1 MVSVILSLSISSARP
16 IAANPPNAS
25 RLVAQLSIKNGL
37 LTVDREHSRF
47 EASADFTNR
56 LKIPIERARKLIYD
70 DLDKQLAAL
79 GKPYYVAL
87 STSEQQKDD
96 EGKLNDDLTS
106 RLRTFSGSWIDYRS
120 RFANWVA
127 QDTDN
132 RLPLEL
138 AMSPLVN
145 AFATF
150 ANETSLTFNSDDVT
164 LWQAAPGQATFTVV
178 DPIQNWNSAEYAI
191 VLPDA
196 ATGGTVSN
204 TAEIKEEA
212 LKPLVGRL
220 WRSSEIR
227 TRIEVFYARRGL
239 TPIITLDPSDAPTK
253 TITIR
258 ESLRIARLVFPVAG
272 GSEDEID
279 KILYLLLNDKQ
290 FRVFR
295 KDRKNILSSL
305 IAIPDQPGFRAIDYV
320 THLQSKPNNEPYVNT
335 RVQQIQQLQL
345 ADLGYVF
352 SLQPSLARVQ
362 PTGIT
367 YVDLVIK
374 KQTSNE
380 SAPTGSPEQDVKPAP
395 PTDTAHGVVTAES
408 QERDSI
414 LQPSRKAALFA
425 SGKPAPPDPVKEA
438 ASSKE
443 LKNFI
448 GGGFEYRP
456 GQGVKAFGL
465 YQRSKFE
472 FLGNDK
478 FSLKIGGQEKA
489 LGAINYNSDFVQFR
503 RLPFRLGL
511 QLTGSSDVTA
521 NRFFNGVTVDERR
534 TGGLASIKFQF
545 FRDKGGSLL
554 QAYGEV
560 RNATVTL
567 TPEKSAETK
576 QNLNTIDVG
585 ALYFYQSP
593 ATSRY
598 QRMIRF
604 VPRLRFGLGLAKT
617 EQAFNK
623 FSLAGELDQELP
635 KLLALNIRGRLELAN
650 SNTPIFEL
658 PSLGGSEI
666 LRGFRQDDAIGQRLW
681 AFQNELKF
689 PVPGTGNAIE
699 GIGLFL
705 QQKIKLAGFFDI
717 GNIHKT
723 VGSSSGL
730 RKSPGIG
737 VRLSYFPVELGLD
750 WAYGFGPAATTGHG
764 RGRFAMTVRVLLP
777 E

>member
-1 MVSVILSLSISSARP
+1 MLSVMLSVSTSSATP
-16 IAANPPNAS
+16 LVANPPNAS
-25 RLVAQLSIKNGL
+25 RLVVQLSIKNGL
-37 LTVDREHSRF
+37 LTADREHSRF
-47 EASADFTNR
+47 EPSAEFTSR
-56 LKIPIERARKLIYD
+56 LKIPIERARKLLFD
-70 DLDKQLAAL
+70 DLDQQLAAL
-79 GKPYYVAL
+79 GKPYYSAL
-87 STSEQQKDD
+87 SPDEQQKDD
-96 EGKLNDDLTS
+96 EGKLTDELTS
-106 RLRTFSGSWIDYRS
+106 NLRTSSGSWTDYRS
-120 RFANWVA
+120 RFAAWAA
-127 QDTDN
+127 QDTAN
-132 RLPLEL
+132 RIPLEL
-138 AMSPLVN
+138 VMSQLVN
-145 AFATF
+145 AFAAF
-150 ANETSLTFNSDDVT
+150 ANETSLTFDSEDVT
-164 LWQAAPGQATFTVV
+164 LWQPGPGQATFAVV
-178 DPIQNWNSAEYAI
+178 DPIQDWNSPEYAI

-212 LKPLVGRL
+212 LKPLLGRL

-239 TPIITLDPSDAPTK
+239 TPIITLDPSDAATK

-272 GSEDEID
+272 GSEEELD

-290 FRVFR
+290 FRHFR

-305 IAIPDQPGFRAIDYV
+305 ITVPGQPDFRAIDYV
-320 THLQSKPNNEPYVNT
+320 THLQSKPNNEPYVNS

-345 ADLGYVF
+345 AELGYVF
-352 SLQPSLARVQ
+352 SLLPSLARAQ
-362 PTGIT
+362 PNGIT

-374 KQTSNE
+374 KQTSTE
-380 SAPTGSPEQDVKPAP
+380 SAPTGSSDQDVKPAP
-395 PTDTAHGVVTAES
+395 PTDTAQGVVTAES
-408 QERDSI
+408 QERESI
-414 LQPSRKAALFA
+414 VQPSRKAALFP
-425 SGKPAPPDPVKEA
+425 SGKPAAPDPVKDA
-438 ASSKE
+438 ASEKE
-443 LKNFI
+443 RKNFI

-465 YQRSKFE
+465 YQRSRFE

-489 LGAINYNSDFVQFR
+489 LGAVNYNSDFVQFR
-503 RLPFRLGL
+503 HLPFRLGF

-534 TGGLASIKFQF
+534 TGGLASLKFQF

-554 QAYGEV
+554 QAFGEV

-598 QRMIRF
+598 QRMIR
-604 VPRLRFGLGLAKT
+604 VTPRIRFGLGLAKT
-617 EQAFNK
+617 EQAFKK
-623 FSLAGELDQELP
+623 FSLTGEIDQDLP
-635 KLLALNIRGRLELAN
+635 KLLALNVRGRLELAT

-658 PSLGGSEI
+658 PSLGGTEI
-666 LRGFRQDDAIGQRLW
+666 IRGFRQDDALGQRLW
-681 AFQNELKF
+681 TLQNELKF
-689 PVPGTGNAIE
+689 PIPGTGNAIE
-699 GIGLFL
+699 GVGLFL
-705 QQKIKLAGFFDI
+705 QQKVKLAGFFDV
-717 GNIHKT
+717 GNIRKT
-723 VGSSSGL
+723 TGSSSGL
-730 RKSPGIG
+730 RKSPGVGI
-737 VRLSYFPVELGLD
+737 RLSYFPVELGVD